1 MQEPDDQRL
10 VDDDALSVTFSEI
23 NEMEQVTN
31 SSAVTDSSVNLTED
45 DSDG

>member
-10 VDDDALSVTFSEI
+10 VDDDTLSVTFPEI